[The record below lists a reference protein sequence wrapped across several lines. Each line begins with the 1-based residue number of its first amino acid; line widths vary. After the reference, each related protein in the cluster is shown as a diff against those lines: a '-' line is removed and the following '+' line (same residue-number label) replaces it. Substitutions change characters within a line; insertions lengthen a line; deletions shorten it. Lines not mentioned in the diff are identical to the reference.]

1 MYKRQPELFETLFV
15 LPLAPNLSCV
25 QEIEVQKRAEH
36 MRRQRELLLLQ
47 KRNQALA
54 SVSATQSAGY
64 SSGTRPGGSAAA
76 GGPSSVAQGLGSDE
90 QTHAYLANQR
100 KELEGRLNKD
110 EAAKQAEVERIQK
123 QKASLNAMLLKPL
136 M

>member
-1 MYKRQPELFETLFV
+1 MAAR
-15 LPLAPNLSCV
+15 ALSLLRV

-54 SVSATQSAGY
+54 SVSATQAAGY
-64 SSGTRPGGSAAA
+64 TGDSAGGSA
-76 GGPSSVAQGLGSDE
+76 GGQGTALLGGDV
-90 QTHAYLANQR
+90 QTHAYLASQR

-110 EAAKQAEVERIQK
+110 EAAKKAEVERIQK
-123 QKASLNAMLLKPL
+123 QKAELNAMLLKPL